1 MSSYVQTMAA
11 FVLYLV
17 FISLTGVYFM
27 RRNKSNKD
35 FFLAHRQTGPWLT
48 ALSAEASDMS
58 GWLMMGLPGIAYLGR
73 AEEAIWTAVG
83 LVLGTYL
90 NWLIVA
96 KPLRKCTE
104 AFGNSITIPE
114 FLSKRFYDSSFA
126 VSSVSVLLIAF
137 FFVIY
142 TASGFVAAA
151 KLLSAVFHIRYTTA
165 LALGALIILS
175 YTILGGY
182 LAVCTNDFVQG
193 SLMFVALL
201 VTLILILF
209 SLGGLSQDTMEKIRL
224 ALTSRESLSAEAAS
238 EGAKTF
244 TSIKAVLSSLAWG
257 LGYFGMPH
265 ILVRFMGCRSGRE
278 IKIARR
284 IAIIWVLVAFASVI
298 GSGILARAYLAV
310 PLEQNMAETVLSAI
324 FREMYPPFISGL
336 FLCAI
341 LASSMSTAD
350 SQLLV
355 ASSAFSQDFYKAFLR
370 KNASEKEVLFVSRL
384 AVLIVSLISFFIALK
399 PESSIFSLVSYAWA
413 LFGSSFGPVILLSLF
428 WRGMTKR
435 GALSGLIGGTFFAVF
450 FHHAKP
456 LFGVY
461 ELLPA
466 FFASMLLC
474 FIFSLTDK
482 NKDERVLCAFDA
494 YRKMSD
500 E

>member
-1 MSSYVQTMAA
+1 MSAQIQTVAA
-11 FVLYLV
+11 FTLYLS
-17 FISLTGVYFM
+17 FILLTGVHFM
-27 RRNKSNKD
+27 RQNKSNKD
-35 FFLAHRQTGPWLT
+35 FFLAERQTGPWLT

-73 AEEAIWTAVG
+73 VEEAAWTAAG
-83 LVLGTYL
+83 LAIGTYL
-90 NWLIVA
+90 NWLIIA

-126 VSSVSVLLIAF
+126 ISCVSVLLISF

-151 KLLSAVFHIRYTTA
+151 KLLSAVFHLRYKTA

-193 SLMFVALL
+193 SLMFIALL
-201 VTLILILF
+201 ITLILIII
-209 SLGGLSQDTMEKIRL
+209 SIGGLTQENLEKIRL
-224 ALTSRESLSAEAAS
+224 SIISGENLPQKTAIKKFASVKAA
-238 EGAKTF
+238 
-244 TSIKAVLSSLAWG
+244 LSSLAWG

-265 ILVRFMGCRSGRE
+265 ILVRFMGCRSSKE
-278 IKIARR
+278 ITIARR
-284 IAIIWVLVAFASVI
+284 IAITWVLVAFASVI
-298 GSGILARAYLAV
+298 ASGILARAYLTS
-310 PLEQNMAETVLSAI
+310 PLAKNMEETVLSAI
-324 FREMYPPFISGL
+324 FQQLYPPFISGI

-370 KNASEKEVLFVSRL
+370 KNASSKEVLFVSRL
-384 AVLIVSLISFFIALK
+384 SVFAVSFISFFIALN

-428 WRGMTKR
+428 WKRMTKR
-435 GALSGLIGGTFFAVF
+435 GALSGLVGGTFFAIF
-450 FHHAKP
+450 FHHAKS
-456 LFGVY
+456 LFGIY

-466 FFASMLLC
+466 FIASLALC
-474 FIFSLTDK
+474 FIFSISDK
-482 NKDERVLCAFDA
+482 NKNPEMMRAFDE
-494 YRKMSD
+494 YRKMRD
-500 E
+500 